1 MINKVNC
8 LIFDDHPMVCF
19 AIKTLIERFCHV
31 ESVSTA
37 GSMKSAMALIKQ
49 EQINLILLDVNLS
62 DCDGFDFLRRIKS
75 HGYQGKVIFFSA
87 ETSQLFSEIAFRLG
101 ADGYV
106 CKSEDQSILKDAI
119 DAVINGYTFFKFKPN
134 SAVNQAQPELSDRE
148 AAVMNYLLKGKTNRE
163 IANILSISDKT
174 ISTYKLRLLN
184 KFNVENIVDLAKLV
198 SL

>member
-1 MINKVNC
+1 
-8 LIFDDHPMVCF
+8 
-19 AIKTLIERFCHV
+19 
-31 ESVSTA
+31 
-37 GSMKSAMALIKQ
+37 
-49 EQINLILLDVNLS
+49 
-62 DCDGFDFLRRIKS
+62 
-75 HGYQGKVIFFSA
+75 GKVIFFSA

-174 ISTYKLRLLN
+174 ISTYKRRLLN